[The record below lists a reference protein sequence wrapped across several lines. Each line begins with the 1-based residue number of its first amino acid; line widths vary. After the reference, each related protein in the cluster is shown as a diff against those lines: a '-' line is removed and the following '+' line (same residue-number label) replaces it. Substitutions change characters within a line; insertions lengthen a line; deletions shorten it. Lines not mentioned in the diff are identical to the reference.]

1 MLSSFFILRKK
12 LPSLYKKYLY
22 KGYEQARETV
32 LKKYGR
38 LSEYDSEN
46 LMYGVIQEVLAKDE
60 FSQYDV
66 AMHVPLRHLLSN
78 VSKLSDEERI
88 FALSR
93 GSHVDFV
100 IFSKMDYQP
109 VLAVEVDGYAYHAT
123 SEKQRVRDKKKDG
136 ILKKYGISL
145 ERFATTGSGEMQR
158 LEEALR
164 KLR

>member
-1 MLSSFFILRKK
+1 MTDGNDNDKTSPIHDLIGYIKYHNYEVIDSEIRSVFD
-12 LPSLYKKYLY
+12 YLY

-78 VSKLSDEERI
+78 VSKLSDEERR
-88 FALSR
+88 FALSH

-100 IFSKMDYQP
+100 I
-109 VLAVEVDGYAYHAT
+109 
-123 SEKQRVRDKKKDG
+123 
-136 ILKKYGISL
+136 ISL
-145 ERFATTGSGEMQR
+145 FWRWKWMDMPITLPVRNSEYGTK
-158 LEEALR
+158 R
-164 KLR
+164 KMAS